1 MLSRAAATI
10 VMLTAVTLGVSA
22 CSTSGDDTDPE
33 GASSGLGAADP
44 GQGAEEAETAEQN
57 EKPTADGVEIVD
69 YAFGS
74 DEFTVES
81 ITLLKVVD
89 DDLVGATIDIYV
101 EFLDENGELIEEE
114 WSFSTIN
121 WAQQELAV
129 SHYLDDYDDV
139 PGEVHAIVPRVEL
152 RDPEKDID
160 RGPQEPLPVLD
171 HSAFSE
177 DWSGDTTVQ
186 FEIPAEALDG
196 EINRTIGIACYG
208 ADDALIGGTSS
219 GIDYDEDV
227 TIIEERL
234 VLPGTAARCE
244 GYMNYIWV

>member
-1 MLSRAAATI
+1 MLQRAAATI
-10 VMLTAVTLGVSA
+10 AILTAVTLGGTA
-22 CSTSGDDTDPE
+22 CSSTSGGLGPE
-33 GASSGLGAADP
+33 GVTSGLEDP
-44 GQGAEEAETAEQN
+44 NESQQAEGAETAGTSD
-57 EKPTADGVEIVD
+57 KASADGVEIVD

-89 DDLVGATIDIYV
+89 DALLGRTIDIYV
-101 EFLDENGELIEEE
+101 EFLDDNGELIEED

-177 DWSGDTTVQ
+177 DWSGDTTVR

-196 EINRTIGIACYG
+196 EINRTIGIACYD
-208 ADDALIGGTSS
+208 ADDALIGGTGS

-227 TIIEERL
+227 TTIEERV

>member
-1 MLSRAAATI
+1 
-10 VMLTAVTLGVSA
+10 MLTAVTLGVSA

-33 GASSGLGAADP
+33 GAASGLGAADP

-101 EFLDENGELIEEE
+101 EFLDENGELIDED
-114 WSFSTIN
+114 WFFSTIN
-121 WAQQELAV
+121 WAQQEIAV
-129 SHYLDDYDDV
+129 AHYLGDYDEMSR
-139 PGEVHAIVPRVEL
+139 EVHSIAPRVEL
-152 RDPEKDID
+152 RPSEKDID

-171 HSAFSE
+171 HSAFSQ
-177 DWSGDTTVQ
+177 DWSGETTVQ
-186 FEIPAEALDG
+186 FEVPAEALDG
-196 EINRTIGIACYG
+196 EIDRTIGIACYD
-208 ADDALIGGTSS
+208 ANDALIGGTSS
-219 GIDYDEDV
+219 GIGYDEDI
-227 TIIEERL
+227 TTIEEPL
-234 VLPGTAARCE
+234 VLPGSAARCE